1 VKSGPVPPST
11 SVNPFA
17 TLTQKLLAF
26 RQWALRLELRVAPTE
41 SQRLFA
47 LTLVIGLVCGFA
59 AVAFHFAIRFA
70 EGLMF
75 ERAIAAPGWE
85 WVAWGVLTPA
95 LGGLAAGVLLKYV
108 VPNARG
114 SGVPQVKVAYASRDG
129 VIRLR
134 DSLGKLVV
142 ASLQIGS
149 GASLGREGPTVQIC
163 SGIASALGRFGRL
176 SPRNQ
181 RRLLPV
187 GAAAGIAAA
196 FNAPI
201 AAVTFTIEEVVG
213 NLDQTVLSGVIVA
226 AALAAVIERSV
237 LGTHPVFSVTH
248 AFGLEDARSLLL
260 YAGLGL
266 AAGVLSVVF
275 TDGLLLVRRKF
286 RTQKQ
291 VPDWAQPAVGGLVTG
306 GLAVAALYWLGVGGV
321 NGGGYRVVEDSL
333 SGALPVRV
341 LLALCVAKLIAT
353 VFSYSS
359 GGAGGIFAPSLFM
372 GAMLGGAFGSLDR
385 TIFAHGPE
393 SMGAF
398 ALVGMGAT
406 FCGTIRA
413 PMTSVLI
420 IVELT
425 SGYGLILPLML
436 ANMSAYA
443 LARYLRPVPIY
454 EALLVQDGIHLKH
467 RGPLQALEHLKLD
480 VLAINGQERARLGLG
495 EPASA
500 LLRVSL
506 PPGPHVYPVM
516 DLLGKL
522 RGLVT
527 TDELS
532 LLEAEPGLAPL
543 VTASD
548 IMRPPASVRMTD
560 SLLTALDLM
569 RSERLPELPVLDEK
583 GQILGFIDEATIA
596 SAYLHESDPK
606 SQPGKS
612 NH

>member
-1 VKSGPVPPST
+1 VPPRASA
-11 SVNPFA
+11 NPFSA
-17 TLTQKLLAF
+17 LNQKLLEF
-26 RQWALRLELRVAPTE
+26 RRWALRLELRVAPTE

-47 LTLVIGLVCGFA
+47 LTLLIGLVCGFA
-59 AVAFHFAIRFA
+59 AVAFHFSIRFA
-70 EGLMF
+70 EGLLF
-75 ERAIAAPGWE
+75 ERAIVAPGRYWL
-85 WVAWGVLTPA
+85 VWGVTTPV
-95 LGGLAAGVLLKYV
+95 LGGLLAGVLLKYV

-114 SGVPQVKVAYASRDG
+114 SGVPQVKVAYASREG
-129 VIRLR
+129 VVRLR
-134 DSLGKLVV
+134 DAIGKLFI

-176 SPRNQ
+176 SLRNQ
-181 RRLLPV
+181 RRLIPV

-237 LGTHPVFSVTH
+237 LGAHPVFSVPR
-248 AFGLEDARSLLL
+248 AFGLTDARSLLL
-260 YAGLGL
+260 YAALGL
-266 AAGVLSVVF
+266 AAALVSVAF

-286 RTQKQ
+286 RDQKRI
-291 VPDWAQPAVGGLVTG
+291 PDWAQPAVGGLITG
-306 GLAVAALYWLGVGGV
+306 ALAVGALYWFGTGGV
-321 NGGGYRVVEDSL
+321 NGGGYRVVEASL
-333 SGALPVRV
+333 SGMLPVKV
-341 LLALCVAKLIAT
+341 LLALCVAKLVAT

-385 TIFAHGPE
+385 TIFDHGAE

-425 SGYGLILPLML
+425 SGYGLILPLMI

-454 EALLVQDGIHLKH
+454 EALLAQDGIHLKQ
-467 RGPLQALEHLKLD
+467 RGPLQALEHLKID
-480 VLAINGQERARLGLG
+480 SLAFNGADRARLQIS
-495 EPASA
+495 ERASV
-500 LLRVSL
+500 LLQSSL
-506 PPGPHVYPVM
+506 PPGQHVFPVIS
-516 DLLGKL
+516 LEGKML
-522 RGLVT
+522 GLVT
-527 TDELS
+527 SDELS
-532 LLEAEPGLAPL
+532 VLEAEPALAPL

-548 IMRPPASVRMTD
+548 IMRPPACVRITD

-569 RSERLPELPVLDEK
+569 RAERLPELPVLDEN
-583 GQILGFIDEATIA
+583 GRILGFVDEATIA

-606 SQPGKS
+606 SQPGGGS
-612 NH
+612 H